1 MSNIH
6 NEDIKE
12 NILDTICSMSV
23 DEFVYEC
30 EINGIKNVDSFI
42 GETLYELVEIKFQD
56 REGY

>member
-6 NEDIKE
+6 NEEIKE